1 MSLKSRLLEKSKK
14 NLKKEK
20 LKEDVAEVIE
30 VSAFTSANKFNIVEY
45 FENHPDIDS
54 LSIYSFD
61 KVFVQKAGVTEE
73 SDLIFKDNDEVR
85 KIIDILSNEY
95 DVIINSQSPSFS
107 VSLGNRIKISAIVP
121 PMIKEGAFISL
132 KRIGKSSGLNSLNG
146 DNRFA
151 SNEISLFLKECLKKN
166 LNIFIAGNNNV
177 DKFSALNY
185 IASLIPQEESIVT
198 IEAVPQLKLKQ
209 NCTINLV
216 KYKNAFAKI
225 IKKAMNLKQDKIII
239 ADARIEELQAIYEAI
254 ISGTTGIVTSISVKS
269 YDDLIPSLQNLILLN
284 TPNFNVEN
292 ANSLISTAI
301 DIVVYIDKTKDGNV
315 KITSISEFSN
325 SKAGLT
331 LQELFVWEEPKL
343 KSQSSEGSH
352 ASLDIKSKFFNK
364 ENFYSMGFMEEYFA
378 KAHKH
383 SYMTKSAS
391 NTKPKV
397 APSAEK
403 AKIEKQIAKYKS
415 LKEKLKSHS

>member
-20 LKEDVAEVIE
+20 PKEEVAEVIK
-30 VSAFTSANKFNIVEY
+30 TSTLASSGKFNIVDY
-45 FENHPDIDS
+45 FENRSEIDS

-61 KVFVQKAGVTEE
+61 RVFVEKSGVVEE
-73 SDLIFKDNDEVR
+73 SDLFFKDNDEVR
-85 KIIDILSNEY
+85 KIIDVLANEY

-107 VSLGNRIKISAIVP
+107 VSLGNRIKINAIIP
-121 PMIKEGAFISL
+121 PMIKDGAFLSL
-132 KRIGKSSGLNSLNG
+132 KRVMKSSDSNPLNG
-146 DNRFA
+146 DNKFV
-151 SNEISLFLKECLKKN
+151 SNEISLFLKECLKRN
-166 LNIFIAGNNNV
+166 LNVFVAGNSSV

-198 IEAVPQLKLKQ
+198 IEAAPQLKLKQ

-239 ADARIEELQAIYEAI
+239 ADAKIEELQALYEAI
-254 ISGTTGIVTSISVKS
+254 VSGTTGIITSLSVKS
-269 YDDLIPSLQNLILLN
+269 YNDLIPSLQNLILLN
-284 TPNFNVEN
+284 NQNFNVEN

-301 DIVVYIDKTKDGNV
+301 DVIVYVDKTKDGNV
-315 KITSISEFSN
+315 KITNVAEFSS
-325 SKAGLT
+325 SKPELT
-331 LQELFVWEEPKL
+331 LQDLFVWEESKL
-343 KSQSSEGSH
+343 KTQKGEGIH
-352 ASLDIKSKFFNK
+352 LSLDVKSKFFSK
-364 ENFYSMGFMEEYFA
+364 ENFYSMGFMEEYYA

-383 SYMTKSAS
+383 SYMTKPSSTA
-391 NTKPKV
+391 KV
-397 APSAEK
+397 KTAPAEEK